1 MIDERA
7 NHILDCAA
15 DIFLLKRDV
24 ICGKSRKRY
33 VTRAKQ
39 AVCYV
44 LRGLGY
50 KMRHVA
56 AIVGYTDHS
65 TAIYAANTAWEIMK
79 RDKRYN
85 ERVKRL
91 EAVYGLQALSRATV
105 LSDELY

>member
-24 ICGKSRKRY
+24 ICGKSRKKY
-33 VTRAKQ
+33 IVRAKQ
-39 AVCYV
+39 AICYV

-50 KMRHVA
+50 KTREVA
-56 AIVGYTDHS
+56 VIVGYTDHS
-65 TAIYAANTAWEIMK
+65 TAIYAANIAWETMK
-79 RDKRYN
+79 RDKRYRQRV
-85 ERVKRL
+85 ERLASVYRL
-91 EAVYGLQALSRATV
+91 QTLSRAKV